1 MLPQAQ
7 ETGRSVPC
15 CYPCVPWHRRARF
28 QHRIVSAMSSCCQPP
43 HFIFS
48 WYRVHTQIPP
58 SPPRPPPPHR
68 ALPLRGRPIA
78 RDPGTGGPGF
88 SIASPRPCCK
98 SEQLKMARPSGAS
111 FSPKKASLPVTPPSH
126 TSPPRRSAP
135 TAAARSRQTRIRF
148 QDCIASGMPSCS
160 SAQHGTSVG
169 GQLQPQKCTH
179 SPNRHVYEISS
190 VPWLS
195 NADCECK
202 SVSWNKVSLSSQAGH
217 PGSRMPGSDCIIDFG
232 FRVITL
238 KSHRRAGLRRPTA
251 AARSRRTRIWF

>member
-1 MLPQAQ
+1 MLRP
-7 ETGRSVPC
+7 TGTFQRGRLLSGNPC
-15 CYPCVPWHRRARF
+15 GKGIGRFGVRPPPHTCTTTPWPADRARPRHRRARF
-28 QHRIVSAMSSCCQPP
+28 QHRVASAMSSCSQPP

-78 RDPGTGGPGF
+78 RDPGTAGPGF

-98 SEQLKMARPSGAS
+98 SGRLKMARPSGAS
-111 FSPKKASLPVTPPSH
+111 FSPKKAPLPVTPPSH

-148 QDCIASGMPSCS
+148 QDCIALGMPSCS

-169 GQLQPQKCTH
+169 GHLQPQKCTY
-179 SPNRHVYEISS
+179 SPNRHVYEVSS
-190 VPWLS
+190 VP
-195 NADCECK
+195 
-202 SVSWNKVSLSSQAGH
+202 
-217 PGSRMPGSDCIIDFG
+217 
-232 FRVITL
+232 
-238 KSHRRAGLRRPTA
+238 
-251 AARSRRTRIWF
+251 